1 MTSALEQLAVLFHDP
16 HVIEVMINEDGSVYA
31 EKVGGALE
39 RQAWSLSGADLDAF
53 LKSLGPQADGI
64 GPARPYADMA
74 AVDGSRV
81 HVIAPPLTRR
91 GTCVTVRKRPA
102 RRPSLDEMVS
112 GGSLS
117 PGCAGFLRYAVS
129 CRKNILIA
137 GGASSGKT
145 TLLNALASLAPA
157 SQRFLVLEDVPELVL
172 PQPHVVYLKTRLRDP
187 KGLPDVGLRELV
199 LNALR
204 MRPDRLILGEC
215 RGLEAWDMLQAM
227 NVGHE
232 GVLSTLHANAA
243 REALQRLETL
253 VLTAGFDIPLRAVRA
268 QIASALD
275 IIVFTARFEDG
286 SRKIL
291 QVAELTGI
299 ELDNYTLAELFA
311 VQERKAGTNA
321 PAQLKP
327 TGTLPRFYEL
337 IRLRGGSPPIEFF
350 QNN

>member
-1 MTSALEQLAVLFHDP
+1 
-16 HVIEVMINEDGSVYA
+16 MINEDGAVYA
-31 EKVGGALE
+31 ENADGKLE
-39 RQAWSLSGADLDAF
+39 KWPLSLGKTDLDAF
-53 LKSLGPQADGI
+53 LNSLGPQADGI
-64 GPARPYADMA
+64 GPARPYADLS

-91 GTCVTVRKRPA
+91 GLCVTVRKRPA

-112 GGSLS
+112 SGSLS

-145 TLLNALASLAPA
+145 TLLNALAALAPA
-157 SQRFLVLEDVPELVL
+157 SQRFLVLEDVPELAL
-172 PQPHVVYLKTRLRDP
+172 PQPHVIYLKTRLRDP

-204 MRPDRLILGEC
+204 MRPDRLIVGEC

-232 GVLSTLHANAA
+232 GVLSTIHANAA

-253 VLTAGFDIPLRAVRA
+253 VLAPGFDIPLRAVRA

-275 IIVFTARFEDG
+275 IIVFAARFEDG
-286 SRKIL
+286 SRKVL
-291 QVAELTGI
+291 QVAEITGI
-299 ELDNYTLAELFA
+299 ELDNYTLAELFTA
-311 VQERKAGTNA
+311 QDRKAGSGA
-321 PAQLKP
+321 SAELKP
-327 TGTLPRFYEL
+327 TGTLPRFYES
-337 IRLRGGSPPIEFF
+337 IRLRGGSPPIDFF
-350 QNN
+350 QTS